1 MPPKIAKTKSTKK
14 KKGLKKKKA
23 TKQKS
28 PEELDCYDK
37 LTKANV
43 TNNNLL
49 HELDD
54 KINKNTRLIEK
65 CKLQND
71 EMNELKQELAN
82 STSDRYSIT
91 SDMNK
96 QYRQLQNNMI
106 TKIKVLEA
114 KVCELQ
120 NQLNVAKLALQES
133 AKEHARIIAEK
144 DSLIEDQNVK
154 MTYLSSEFE
163 TMLNETVTRM
173 TNKLEIVTNKW
184 KDDIHLSEI
193 NQRRLADFHI
203 TTEKI

>member
-1 MPPKIAKTKSTKK
+1 MPPKIAKTKTTKK
-14 KKGLKKKKA
+14 KKGSKKKKSL
-23 TKQKS
+23 KQKS
-28 PEELDCYDK
+28 PEELDCFEQ

-43 TNNNLL
+43 TNKTLL
-49 HELDD
+49 LELGD
-54 KINKNTRLIEK
+54 KKNQNVKLIDK
-65 CKLQND
+65 CKLQD
-71 EMNELKQELAN
+71 AEMNELKQQLIN
-82 STSDRYSIT
+82 NDIDKYSIT

-96 QYRQLQNNMI
+96 QYRQLQNDMI
-106 TKIKVLEA
+106 LKIKMLEA

-120 NQLNVAKLALQES
+120 NQLNITKLALQES

-173 TNKLEIVTNKW
+173 TNKLEIVTSKW

-203 TTEKI
+203 TTDKI

>member
-1 MPPKIAKTKSTKK
+1 MPPKVAKAKTTKK
-14 KKGLKKKKA
+14 KKGLKKKKV

-28 PEELDCYDK
+28 SSELDYFDK
-37 LTKANV
+37 LTKANI

-49 HELDD
+49 HELDE
-54 KINKNTRLIEK
+54 KINKNSKLIEK
-65 CKLQND
+65 CKLQD
-71 EMNELKQELAN
+71 VEMNELKQELAN
-82 STSDRYSIT
+82 NTIDRYSIT

-96 QYRQLQNNMI
+96 QYRQLQNDMI
-106 TKIKVLEA
+106 TKIKLLET

-163 TMLNETVTRM
+163 TMLNETVSRM
-173 TNKLEIVTNKW
+173 TNKLEIVTRKW

>member
-1 MPPKIAKTKSTKK
+1 MPPKVAKAKTTKK
-14 KKGLKKKKA
+14 KK
-23 TKQKS
+23 
-28 PEELDCYDK
+28 EELDFYDK

-43 TNNNLL
+43 TNTTLL

-54 KINKNTRLIEK
+54 KKDENIRLIEK
-65 CKLQND
+65 CKLQD
-71 EMNELKQELAN
+71 VEMNELKQQLAN
-82 STSDRYSIT
+82 NTVDRYSIT

-106 TKIKVLEA
+106 TKIKMLEA

-163 TMLNETVTRM
+163 TMLNETVIRM
-173 TNKLEIVTNKW
+173 TNKLEIVTSKW

-203 TTEKI
+203 TTEKV

>member
-1 MPPKIAKTKSTKK
+1 
-14 KKGLKKKKA
+14 
-23 TKQKS
+23 
-28 PEELDCYDK
+28 
-37 LTKANV
+37 
-43 TNNNLL
+43 
-49 HELDD
+49 
-54 KINKNTRLIEK
+54 
-65 CKLQND
+65 
-71 EMNELKQELAN
+71 MNELKQELAN
-82 STSDRYSIT
+82 STIDRYSIT
-91 SDMNK
+91 ADMNK

-106 TKIKVLEA
+106 TKIKTLEA

-154 MTYLSSEFE
+154 MSYLSSEFE

-173 TNKLEIVTNKW
+173 TNKLEFVTSKW